1 VELVKVLLDSCV
13 LLWWWSE
20 PDRLSPRVTALIKDS
35 SNAIYVSAA
44 TAWEI
49 ATKHRIGKLPGAARV
64 IEEWDQR
71 VSLDRFTEVPVTSSH
86 AFRAGTLPGSHR
98 DPFNR
103 MLAAQGIMENAPIL
117 TPDVNFESLG
127 AQRIW

>member
-1 VELVKVLLDSCV
+1 VELVKVFLDSCV

-20 PDRLSPRVTALIKDS
+20 PERLSPRVTSLIKDA
-35 SNAIYVSAA
+35 SNTINVSAA

-49 ATKHRIGKLPGAARV
+49 ATKHRIGKLPGAARI
-64 IEEWDQR
+64 IEEWDHR

-98 DPFNR
+98 DPFDR
-103 MLAAQGIMENAPIL
+103 MIAAQGIMENAPVL
-117 TPDVNFESLG
+117 TPDAVFESLG